1 MNTTTAI
8 TKPQSGQVAQTMLSQ
23 EQVDLI
29 KRTICKGA
37 TDDELALFVNQCKRT
52 GLDPLSRQIYA
63 IKRWD
68 GAEKKEVLS
77 FQVSIDGLRLIAERT
92 GKYAGQLGPYW
103 CGKDG
108 IWKEVWI
115 SEEPPAAAKVGV
127 LRNDFKEPIWAVAR
141 FDSYAQRTKEGHL
154 YSTWAKMPDLMI
166 AKCAEALAL
175 RKAFPQELSGLYG
188 DGELN
193 SNPQDTCVSPPVTN
207 DPEDNE
213 TLLPDIT
220 RVGWENSPVPFR
232 YLPVA
237 LQGKIYSFRD
247 FATREDI
254 AWKSGKSKNGRTYK
268 GRQLIHMWES
278 NKEDRKI
285 AEVAQA
291 LLLLFP
297 GESSTTTEQSDT
309 PPASV
314 MAGSTTEA

>member
-141 FDSYAQRTKEGHL
+141 F
-154 YSTWAKMPDLMI
+154 
-166 AKCAEALAL
+166 
-175 RKAFPQELSGLYG
+175 
-188 DGELN
+188 
-193 SNPQDTCVSPPVTN
+193 
-207 DPEDNE
+207 
-213 TLLPDIT
+213 
-220 RVGWENSPVPFR
+220 
-232 YLPVA
+232 
-237 LQGKIYSFRD
+237 
-247 FATREDI
+247 
-254 AWKSGKSKNGRTYK
+254 
-268 GRQLIHMWES
+268 
-278 NKEDRKI
+278 
-285 AEVAQA
+285 
-291 LLLLFP
+291 
-297 GESSTTTEQSDT
+297 
-309 PPASV
+309 
-314 MAGSTTEA
+314 